1 MTASHLILASTSKIR
16 LTVLQNAGL
25 GVICLPP
32 ELDEETA
39 KIKLGQVTPKALAV
53 ALAEQKALS
62 LKNPEA
68 WVIGADQTLSCNN
81 TIFHKP
87 DTLGKAR
94 QQLQELRGKTHTLHS
109 SLAVA
114 HGGKI
119 IWSICED
126 AHLTMRTFSDDF
138 LERYISENGA
148 DLLTSVGSYK
158 LERSGVQL
166 FEKIEGD
173 YFTILGFPLL
183 PFLSFLR
190 EQKILA
196 T

>member
-25 GVICLPP
+25 TVICVPP
-32 ELDEETA
+32 ELDEAAA
-39 KIKLGQVTPKALAV
+39 KAQLGQASPMMLATS
-53 ALAEQKALS
+53 LAQQKALS
-62 LKNPEA
+62 LKSPDA
-68 WVIGADQTLSCNN
+68 WVIGADQTLSCQN
-81 TIFHKP
+81 TLFHKP
-87 DTLGKAR
+87 ETLDEAH
-94 QQLQELRGKTHTLHS
+94 QQLQALRGKTHTLHS

-114 HGGKI
+114 RQGKI
-119 IWSICED
+119 IWSICEH
-126 AHLTMRTFSDDF
+126 AHLTMRNFSDDF
-138 LERYISENGA
+138 LQYYMTQNGT

-158 LERSGVQL
+158 LEKNGVQL
-166 FEKIEGD
+166 FDKIEGD